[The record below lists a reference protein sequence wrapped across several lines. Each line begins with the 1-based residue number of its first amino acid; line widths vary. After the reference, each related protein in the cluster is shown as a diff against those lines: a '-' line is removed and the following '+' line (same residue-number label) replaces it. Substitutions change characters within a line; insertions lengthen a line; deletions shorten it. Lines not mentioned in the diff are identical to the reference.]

1 MENLTGG
8 TPPVRPLPCV
18 VPCKLY
24 FVTNQITYTKLAGS
38 GSYVKQFEHIAV
50 EAGEVSAENIQNLR
64 RNAAQV
70 LNCLPD
76 EIHIDVKEAESETYV
91 YDVRVPLKNIIGAAK
106 MLGISEEENRVEYHF
121 KGVVL
126 APKEDEE
133 DEKPDHDDGDHDSV
147 LSAS

>member
-1 MENLTGG
+1 MILMIF
-8 TPPVRPLPCV
+8 VLQ
-18 VPCKLY
+18 

-50 EAGEVSAENIQNLR
+50 EAGEVSVENIQNLR

-106 MLGISEEENRVEYHF
+106 MLGISEEENRRI
-121 KGVVL
+121 KI
-126 APKEDEE
+126 
-133 DEKPDHDDGDHDSV
+133 
-147 LSAS
+147 

>member
-1 MENLTGG
+1 MKDMITTIASIMILMIF
-8 TPPVRPLPCV
+8 VLQ
-18 VPCKLY
+18 

-106 MLGISEEENRVEYHF
+106 MFGISEEENRVEYHF

-133 DEKPDHDDGDHDSV
+133 DEESDHDDGDHDSV

>member
-1 MENLTGG
+1 M
-8 TPPVRPLPCV
+8 
-18 VPCKLY
+18 
-24 FVTNQITYTKLAGS
+24 
-38 GSYVKQFEHIAV
+38 
-50 EAGEVSAENIQNLR
+50 
-64 RNAAQV
+64 

-133 DEKPDHDDGDHDSV
+133 DEEPDHDDGDHDSV
-147 LSAS
+147 RSAS

>member
-1 MENLTGG
+1 MKDMITTIASIMILMIF
-8 TPPVRPLPCV
+8 VLQ
-18 VPCKLY
+18 

-106 MLGISEEENRVEYHF
+106 MLGMNHNTVRKGLQQGVFPWGYGIRTSENRWVYFINAKRFAEIEGIAF
-121 KGVVL
+121 
-126 APKEDEE
+126 
-133 DEKPDHDDGDHDSV
+133 
-147 LSAS
+147 

>member
-1 MENLTGG
+1 
-8 TPPVRPLPCV
+8 
-18 VPCKLY
+18 
-24 FVTNQITYTKLAGS
+24 
-38 GSYVKQFEHIAV
+38 
-50 EAGEVSAENIQNLR
+50 
-64 RNAAQV
+64 
-70 LNCLPD
+70 
-76 EIHIDVKEAESETYV
+76 
-91 YDVRVPLKNIIGAAK
+91 